1 MNLTNTCPDERC
13 DVREA
18 VGQVTDALRPIAETN
33 EASLVSRLPEGARL
47 ETLGDADQLSQDFTN
62 LIENAVRHGGGAIEI
77 TVAESDPRFPD
88 MFGIVASDSG
98 PGIAGEHIPRL
109 TERFCGVDAARD
121 REKGGTGLGLAIA
134 KQVLN
139 RHHGTLEINATP
151 GAGSRLTVWLHSLE
165 NRTGGAAPA
174 A

>member
-1 MNLTNTCPDERC
+1 MRRLVDDLMSLSRIELDEHLSPDERC

-18 VGQVTDALRPIAETN
+18 VGLVTDALGTIAENN

-88 MFGIVASDSG
+88 MFGIVVSDSG
-98 PGIAGEHIPRL
+98 PAIVRAHSPRL
-109 TERFCGVDAARD
+109 TERFYTVDAARS
-121 REKGGTGLGLAIA
+121 REKEARDLA
-134 KQVLN
+134 
-139 RHHGTLEINATP
+139 
-151 GAGSRLTVWLHSLE
+151 WL
-165 NRTGGAAPA
+165 
-174 A
+174 